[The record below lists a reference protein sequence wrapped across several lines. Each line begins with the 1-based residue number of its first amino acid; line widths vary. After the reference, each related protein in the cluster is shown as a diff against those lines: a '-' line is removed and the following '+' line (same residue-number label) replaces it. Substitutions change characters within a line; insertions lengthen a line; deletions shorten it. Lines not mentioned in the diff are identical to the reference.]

1 MAPRDAI
8 LRGLKRVIRH
18 HRPVSVA
25 LYLLGVFGVLSY
37 PWLARRT
44 FIDENAFLHG
54 QADVGFGADEANT
67 ARAHAERAVAAARAA
82 GGDPTD
88 ALRAWTAAELATL
101 GLDATSHD
109 FEPSTT
115 HPDALANARANRTSV
130 AVGRNLHA
138 IARAVKAPG
147 REGIVL
153 VTPIGDPTS
162 AGLAADADAVGLA
175 LALVAHLSRARWLAK
190 DLVWLI
196 PDARVPGGA
205 VAATDAWLREYHH
218 PSPRAV
224 AAGAFPRAGALQQ
237 AYVLELPDGAKLDAL
252 ETRVEG
258 RNGALPN
265 QDLLNTAIALA
276 RNSRLRA
283 GLDPKR
289 GRGADALG
297 PIATAVAKFAQSAG
311 GSAAERDVV
320 SRLDDLARAGL
331 FAAKCARGAP
341 TGAHASFKTY
351 AVDAVTLRGVI
362 GVPGL
367 GRIAGVD
374 VARRL
379 GAYLENLIRGSN
391 SLVELL
397 HHSMFYFVMV
407 GDERFLSI
415 AEYIAPQL
423 ALGLAMIVGAVGLA
437 LRGATRA
444 DDATNANEEDE
455 TGIGSD
461 GDDIVTAATHDW
473 YSALALCAAAHGVGA
488 AAGTA
493 CLAAR
498 DAGADP
504 RANTAAVV
512 ATLAVGHAAL
522 FAAARRF
529 VFTEHVACGDG
540 SPREPA
546 WVTVKAVTLAATAT
560 ALGATTFFNFPLAW
574 ALSAAIA
581 PPCLAAGPSQR
592 RRSSIIRAVVMAMA
606 PVVVAAAAA
615 RAAGVPAAEAAAA
628 FADEHR
634 RWEGGTFALPL
645 AFGVAWPACALS
657 AIVCAGG
664 EGGGREESD
673 GESKKKR

>member
-8 LRGLKRVIRH
+8 VRGLKRVIRH
-18 HRPVSVA
+18 HRTASVV

-44 FIDENAFLHG
+44 FIDENAFLHN
-54 QADVGFGADEANT
+54 QANAGFGADEANT
-67 ARAHAERAVAAARAA
+67 ARANAERALAAARAA

-138 IARAVKAPG
+138 IARAFKAPG

-153 VTPIGDPTS
+153 VTPIGDHAS

-205 VAATDAWLREYHH
+205 VAATDVWLREYHH

-224 AAGAFPRAGALQQ
+224 AASAFARAGALQQ
-237 AYVLELPDGAKLDAL
+237 AYVLELPDGVAFDAF

-265 QDLLNTAIALA
+265 QDLLNTAVALA
-276 RNSRLRA
+276 RHSQSRLRA
-283 GLDPKR
+283 GLDPTR
-289 GRGADALG
+289 ARGADALG
-297 PIATAVAKFAQSAG
+297 PMASAVARLAKTLG
-311 GSAAERDVV
+311 GATAERDALA
-320 SRLDDLARAGL
+320 RLDQLSRAGL

-351 AVDAVTLRGVI
+351 SVDAVTLRGVLSA
-362 GVPGL
+362 PGS
-367 GRIAGVD
+367 GRVVGVD
-374 VARRL
+374 AARRL
-379 GAYLENLIRGSN
+379 GAYLESLVRGSN
-391 SLVELL
+391 NLVELL

-423 ALGLAMIVGAVGLA
+423 ALGTAMLVRAVGLA
-437 LRGATRA
+437 LRGARRA
-444 DDATNANEEDE
+444 DDDEDDE
-455 TGIGSD
+455 GSIG
-461 GDDIVTAATHDW
+461 HDW
-473 YSALALCAAAHGVGA
+473 SSAMALCVAAHGVGA

-498 DAGADP
+498 DAGADS

-522 FAAARRF
+522 FAGARRF
-529 VFTEHVACGDG
+529 VFTRRLSSGDA

-546 WVTVKAVTLAATAT
+546 WVTVKAVTLATTAT

-574 ALSAAIA
+574 ALSVAIA
-581 PPCLAAGPSQR
+581 PPCLTAGPSDR
-592 RRSSIIRAVVMAMA
+592 GRSSIRAVVMATA
-606 PVVVAAAAA
+606 PVVVAAVAA
-615 RAAGVPAAEAAAA
+615 RVAGVPAAEAAGA

-664 EGGGREESD
+664 KGGVEESE
-673 GESKKKR
+673 GESKKTR